1 MMVASA
7 REEFRDKGVVFVP
20 GALDTAELARCQ
32 AAFEWSLAHPG
43 PGASPLVQGTEGR
56 SYQDLYNREARTQP
70 VYLDALHRTPVAGL
84 VADLWGERDVWF
96 MYEQVF
102 LKDGGAV
109 GPTLWHQDSSY
120 LPIEGEH
127 LAVVWISFDRLSRE
141 ESLEFVV
148 GSHRG
153 PLYGRTIHR
162 ADDVPGADDLPAHPD
177 IEAERDRLDIVA
189 WPIEPGDVVIFHP
202 RLIHGGAPI
211 HAGHRRR
218 TLSLRFFGP
227 DAVVARRPGGNV
239 GAFAPALADAP
250 AGAPFRD
257 PIFPQVPIGA

>member
-1 MMVASA
+1 MDRSA
-7 REEFRDKGVVFVP
+7 RDEFRDRGVVFVP
-20 GALDTAELARCQ
+20 GALDAAALARCE

-43 PGASPLVQGTEGR
+43 PGASPLVADSEGR
-56 SYQDLYNREARTQP
+56 SYQDLNNREARTQP
-70 VYLDALHRTPVAGL
+70 VYLDALHHTPVAGL

-102 LKDGGAV
+102 LKDGGEV

-153 PLYGRTIHR
+153 PLYGRTIGR
-162 ADDVPGADDLPAHPD
+162 SAVPGPDDLPPHPD
-177 IEAERDRLDIVA
+177 IEAERAGLDIVA
-189 WPIEPGDVVIFHP
+189 WPIEPGDVVVFHP

-211 HAGHRRR
+211 HAGNRRR

-239 GAFAPALADAP
+239 GAFAPALHDAP
-250 AGAPFRD
+250 EGAPFRD
-257 PIFPQVPIGA
+257 PVFPKVPLAV